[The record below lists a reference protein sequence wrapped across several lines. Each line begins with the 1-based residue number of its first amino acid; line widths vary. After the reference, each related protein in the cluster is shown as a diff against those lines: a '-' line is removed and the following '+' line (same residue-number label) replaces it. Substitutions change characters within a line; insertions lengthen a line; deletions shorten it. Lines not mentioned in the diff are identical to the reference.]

1 MELEWIRPGW
11 MDFNPFTPRYHY
23 LFSLLSAISLSLCL
37 FWEFGSGSA
46 NHALIYIF
54 LYSHHLSA
62 WYCIDII
69 RLILSWSL
77 MGVKGLT
84 ERIQVGWS
92 ELEKIGVDWGRLD
105 FKSSPLTYETTF
117 IKMILIRWKK
127 KWGKRISER
136 EMFSFY
142 FCKVPLDR
150 SWILTMS
157 WPSSSHD
164 H

>member
-37 FWEFGSGSA
+37 FQEFGSGSA
-46 NHALIYIF
+46 NHALIDIF

-69 RLILSWSL
+69 RWILSWSL
-77 MGVKGLT
+77 MGAKGLT
-84 ERIQVGWS
+84 EQIQVGWS

-127 KWGKRISER
+127 VG
-136 EMFSFY
+136 
-142 FCKVPLDR
+142 
-150 SWILTMS
+150 
-157 WPSSSHD
+157 
-164 H
+164 